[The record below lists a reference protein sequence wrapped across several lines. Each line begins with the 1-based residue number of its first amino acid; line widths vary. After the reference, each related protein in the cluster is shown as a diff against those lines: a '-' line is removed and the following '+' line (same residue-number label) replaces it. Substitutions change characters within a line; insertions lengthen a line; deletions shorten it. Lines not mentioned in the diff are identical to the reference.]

1 MYSVSLIME
10 ELNRSDASSDESS
23 SESEWAMEDTE
34 AAFNATQ
41 QFVDDK

>member
-1 MYSVSLIME
+1 MK

-23 SESEWAMEDTE
+23 SDIEWTMEDTVQPIG
-34 AAFNATQ
+34 NATQ